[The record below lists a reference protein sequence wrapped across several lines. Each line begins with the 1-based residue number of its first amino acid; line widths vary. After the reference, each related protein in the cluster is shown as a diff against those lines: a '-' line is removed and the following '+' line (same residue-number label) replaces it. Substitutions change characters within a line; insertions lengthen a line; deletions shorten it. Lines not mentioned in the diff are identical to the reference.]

1 MRVFISHASEDKE
14 RFVLDFATKL
24 RAKGVD
30 AWVDKWEMYPGDS
43 LVNKIFEEGIK
54 DAKAII
60 IILSKYSVD
69 KPWVKEEINASF
81 VKRVNQGSKLV
92 PVIIDDCSI
101 PVCLQ
106 STVWVKIKD
115 INNYDSDL
123 ERIVMSIY
131 GQQDKPPIGNP
142 PFYAQTIIDIVPNL
156 TKVDSLVLKISC
168 EKAIELG
175 HPGIDT
181 ESIWKRVESLNV
193 PIEEFRETIEILDE
207 KGYIKAMKVIGGE
220 IPHFLITTFG
230 FEEYSRVYMEDYDSI
245 FESAAF
251 QIVNQDNKHNTS
263 ISKSLNQPQ
272 RVIDHI
278 LDVLE
283 AKGLIKLVKSIGG
296 GISIYYISPELKRIL
311 KTR

>member
-43 LVNKIFEEGIK
+43 LVDKIFEEGIK

-81 VKRVNQGSKLV
+81 VKRVNQGSKLM

-168 EKAIELG
+168 EKAIKLG

-181 ESIWKRVESLNV
+181 ESIWKQVESLNV

-296 GISIYYISPELKRIL
+296 GISIYYVSPELKRIL